1 MGLGLSIAVLLDAAR
16 RHRARFTLAARI
28 AVVSAWIIPGVLV
41 GVLWRIL
48 LIENRS
54 GIVNY
59 WLSRFGQG
67 PLPLVSSGPL
77 ALTSLIVANAWR
89 GCAFSMIL
97 LFAGLQRIPRELHE
111 AADLEG
117 LSAWGR
123 LRVVL
128 TGGGPARRT
137 EVISLFMY
145 RSAFASMEAGRAAAV
160 AVILLALNLGLAL
173 IAARLIQRGGKAA

>member
-1 MGLGLSIAVLLDAAR
+1 MLGDPAFPGMVAVTLVFLAASVTLQMGLGLAIAVLLDAAR
-16 RHRARFTLAARI
+16 RHRARFTLFARI

-59 WLSRFGQG
+59 WLSRIGQG

-77 ALTSLIVANAWR
+77 ALTSLIVANGWR

-97 LFAGLQRIPRELHE
+97 QYAGLQRVPRELHE

-117 LSAWGR
+117 MSPGQ
-123 LRVVL
+123 RVRWLLVPQIAPVIVL
-128 TGGGPARRT
+128 FFLTQRTFIQGIATTG
-137 EVISLFMY
+137 I
-145 RSAFASMEAGRAAAV
+145 
-160 AVILLALNLGLAL
+160 
-173 IAARLIQRGGKAA
+173 K